1 MLSEEYGIKRQT
13 INTMVS
19 RYLRKDNATFGESI
33 SRPVMARKKIPPTE
47 LSSLQAENEA
57 LRRQLKMARL
67 KIEGYQI
74 MGEILSEEYGV
85 DLLKKAEAG
94 QCHVSKKDT
103 QK

>member
-1 MLSEEYGIKRQT
+1 
-13 INTMVS
+13 MVN
-19 RYLRKDNATFGESI
+19 RYVRENYATFGESI
-33 SRPVMARKKIPPTE
+33 SRPVMVHKKFTPTE

-85 DLLKKAEAG
+85 DLLKKAGAG
-94 QCHVSKKDT
+94 QYHVSEKDT